1 MRYDEEPAPRAT
13 GAQVSRKVPKSK
25 DIDYD
30 ETLARSGESL
40 QSGDAP
46 ADLPQAGRQTRV
58 AVVEDHEILR
68 QGLVAC
74 LADEPGIEVTVPGAD
89 GPLAEQV
96 DIAVVSNQAAS
107 RRRFPCPIVVCTAH
121 PGGPRD
127 VAEGNDVAG
136 VVHQQSVTVA
146 QLHATVRAAA
156 AGLRVV
162 PNDQSNSSRDRL
174 DPRSLRVIELVAD
187 GRSTREIADDMSYSE
202 QTIKKLITGLEARL
216 GARSRA
222 HMVAVAIRRGIL

>member
-1 MRYDEEPAPRAT
+1 MRYDEQLAPRAN

-46 ADLPQAGRQTRV
+46 ADLPQAARQTLV
-58 AVVEDHEILR
+58 AVVEDHEIMR

-89 GPLAEQV
+89 GPLAEHV

-107 RRRFPCPIVVCTAH
+107 RRRFPCPIVVCTDH
-121 PGGPRD
+121 LGGPRD

-162 PNDQSNSSRDRL
+162 PHESNNSRDRL
-174 DPRSLRVIELVAD
+174 DPRSLRLIELVAD

-222 HMVAVAIRRGIL
+222 HMVAVAIRRGII

>member
-1 MRYDEEPAPRAT
+1 M
-13 GAQVSRKVPKSK
+13 
-25 DIDYD
+25 
-30 ETLARSGESL
+30 TLARREESFTP
-40 QSGDAP
+40 GDAP
-46 ADLPQAGRQTRV
+46 ATDLPQAGRNTLV
-58 AVVEDHEILR
+58 AVVEDHEIMR

-74 LADEPGIEVTVPGAD
+74 LADEPGIEVTIPRPDAR
-89 GPLAEQV
+89 LAEQV

-107 RRRFPCPIVVCTAH
+107 RRCFPCPIVVCTDH
-121 PGGPRD
+121 PGGPRG

-136 VVHQQSVTVA
+136 VVDQQSVTVA

-162 PNDQSNSSRDRL
+162 PNVESNNSRDPL

-187 GRSTREIADDMSYSE
+187 GRTTREIADDMSYSE

-222 HMVAVAIRRGIL
+222 HMVALAIRRGII